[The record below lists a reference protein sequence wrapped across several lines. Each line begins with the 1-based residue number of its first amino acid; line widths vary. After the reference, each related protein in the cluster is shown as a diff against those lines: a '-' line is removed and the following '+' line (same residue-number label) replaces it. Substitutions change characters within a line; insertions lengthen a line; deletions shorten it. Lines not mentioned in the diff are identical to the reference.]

1 MFTALFMLSC
11 YRCAD
16 FYPVLH
22 TSKDKDRM
30 AWLAEIS
37 DLLYKLEHDSWTHIW
52 SESGKTDQYICPNCT
67 EEALREAEQQS
78 LQADLY

>member
-11 YRCAD
+11 CRCAD
-16 FYPVLH
+16 FYPALR
-22 TSKDKDRM
+22 TSKDNDRM

-37 DLLYKLEHDSWTHIW
+37 DLLYKLEYDGWTNIW
-52 SESGKTDQYICPNCT
+52 SESGKTDQYICPICT

-78 LQADLY
+78 LHPDQN